1 MSKSVQLLL
10 IEDDAED
17 VELFE
22 DVLKT
27 YGSAYYLKVIRDGGE
42 FSDYIKNNE
51 NPPDLIVMDFNLP
64 KMHGREI
71 LKLIKTNELYK
82 NIPVVIL
89 TTSSAPEDKNYA
101 MVMGAEEY
109 FVKPNS
115 MNELKMIVGSALEIC
130 YKCSF

>member
-1 MSKSVQLLL
+1 MLL
-10 IEDDAED
+10 IEDDIED

-27 YGSAYYLKVIRDGGE
+27 YGSAYTLKVIKDGGE
-42 FSDYIKNNE
+42 FSDYIKNSDIS
-51 NPPDLIVMDFNLP
+51 PDLIVMDFNLP

-82 NIPVVIL
+82 NTPVVIL
-89 TTSSAPEDKNYA
+89 TTSSAPEDRNYA
-101 MVMGAEEY
+101 MAMGAEDF

-115 MNELKMIVGSALEIC
+115 MNELETIVGAALQISQN
-130 YKCSF
+130 CSL